1 MNEVRT
7 RQRWLI
13 AGLTVLAILG
23 ACVGVL
29 AYWAIKEHSDVV
41 YLLAG
46 GEWQA
51 WSVSLLSAL
60 ALLGVCAGRGRGIL
74 RSTPRRKLE
83 RSVAH
88 VQASLIRRNR
98 NIGPDTACR

>member
-1 MNEVRT
+1 MNQVRT
-7 RQRWLI
+7 RWLI
-13 AGLTVLAILG
+13 AGLTVLAIFG

-29 AYWAIKEHSDVV
+29 AYWAVTEHSDVLH
-41 YLLAG
+41 LLAG

-60 ALLGVCAGRGRGIL
+60 VLLGVCAGRGRGML
-74 RSTPRRKLE
+74 RSTSRRKME

-88 VQASLIRRNR
+88 VQATLFRKN
-98 NIGPDTACR
+98 